1 MKKLMRWLHWL
12 MVPPFGLFL
21 YVGAKGCLF
30 LLATRYGEDAAL
42 ALMLAEF
49 IFGGVVSVAAIL
61 ALCYAIA
68 PQGKIAAVIVTG
80 LFCVAFN
87 GYFEDPEET
96 EKILKNGWLYTGDV
110 GYIDDDRYLYIVGRK
125 KNVIV
130 LPSGENIIPEE
141 LEREISGLPDV
152 KECLVYEKDGS
163 LAARVYAGETDSET
177 EARLRSEI
185 DALFRSGPSYR
196 KLRFIELSPVPLPK
210 TATGKLKREAALF

>member
-87 GYFEDPEET
+87 GYFEVWRAYKAMTDTPLWHAGT
-96 EKILKNGWLYTGDV
+96 LTGLSFLAL
-110 GYIDDDRYLYIVGRK
+110 IIVCVELRAYQKRK
-125 KNVIV
+125 AIQSDS
-130 LPSGENIIPEE
+130 PATP
-141 LEREISGLPDV
+141 P
-152 KECLVYEKDGS
+152 KED
-163 LAARVYAGETDSET
+163 
-177 EARLRSEI
+177 EAKSN
-185 DALFRSGPSYR
+185 S
-196 KLRFIELSPVPLPK
+196 
-210 TATGKLKREAALF
+210 